1 MDWMEWVI
9 AGVIIAFFIT
19 LGRIVRRATK
29 STNK

>member
-1 MDWMEWVI
+1 MDWRELVI
-9 AGVIIAFFIT
+9 VGLIVAFFIT

>member
-9 AGVIIAFFIT
+9 AGVVIAFFIT

-29 STNK
+29 N